1 MRRNLTLI
9 LIIVGVSWGL
19 TAPLSK
25 IAVSTGHHYLG
36 LLTWQVIVMVLSL
49 GIVQVIRRKK
59 LSLNINSFWRF
70 VLVALLGSLLPNSIM
85 YKTYFHLQ
93 SGVMSILIAMVP
105 MFAFP
110 LVLIL
115 RMESLEF
122 KRLLGVLLGAIAIA
136 LLILPQL
143 NLAKMGQSGWIL
155 FGLLSPLCYAIEGVW
170 INKIGLDKLDPVEL
184 ILGSSILGLIVLLP
198 VTLINGHWIS
208 PVNTWGSAEIALT
221 ISSLVHSLIYVSY
234 IWLIG
239 RAGVVFA
246 SQTSY
251 ICTASGVGFA
261 MLMLREGYSFFIW
274 GAIVLT
280 LVGLIMVRPTQSH
293 IQNRE

>member
-1 MRRNLTLI
+1 MRFNLTLI
-9 LIIVGVSWGL
+9 LIVVGVSWGL

-36 LLTWQVIVMVLSL
+36 LLIWQIIVMVLSL
-49 GIVQVIRRKK
+49 GIVQAIRKK
-59 LSLNINSFWRF
+59 YFFSLSINSFLRF
-70 VLVALLGSLLPNSIM
+70 GLVALMGSLLPNSIM

-110 LVLIL
+110 LVLVL
-115 RMESLEF
+115 RMENLEF

-136 LLILPQL
+136 LIILPQL
-143 NLAKMGQSGWIL
+143 NLTNMGQSGWIA

-170 INKIGLDKLDPVEL
+170 INKIGLAKLDPVEL
-184 ILGSSILGLIVLLP
+184 VLGSSILGLIVLLP
-198 VTLINGHWIS
+198 VTLINGYWIS
-208 PVNTWGSAEIALT
+208 PFVIWGPAEIALT
-221 ISSLVHSLIYVSY
+221 ISSLMHSLIYVSY
-234 IWLIG
+234 LWLIG

-261 MLMLREGYSFFIW
+261 MLMLGEGYSIYIW
-274 GAIVLT
+274 GAVILM
-280 LVGLIMVRPTQSH
+280 LIGLIMVRPTKL
-293 IQNRE
+293 IYIK

>member
-1 MRRNLTLI
+1 MRLNLTLI
-9 LIIVGVSWGL
+9 LIVVGVSWGL

-36 LLTWQVIVMVLSL
+36 LLIWQIIVMILSL
-49 GIVQVIRRKK
+49 GIVQVIRRKYFFS
-59 LSLNINSFWRF
+59 LSVNSFLRF
-70 VLVALLGSLLPNSIM
+70 GLVALMGSLLPNSIM

-110 LVLIL
+110 LVLVL
-115 RMESLEF
+115 RMENLEF

-143 NLAKMGQSGWIL
+143 NLTNMGQSGWIV

-170 INKIGLDKLDPVEL
+170 INKIGLAKLDPVEL
-184 ILGSSILGLIVLLP
+184 VLGSSIIGLIVLLP
-198 VTLINGHWIS
+198 VTLLNGYWIS
-208 PVNTWGSAEIALT
+208 PLVNWGPAEIALT
-221 ISSLVHSLIYVSY
+221 ISSLIHSLIYVSY

-239 RAGVVFA
+239 RAGVIFA

-251 ICTASGVGFA
+251 IRTASGVGFA
-261 MLMLREGYSFFIW
+261 MLLLGEGYSIYIW
-274 GAIVLT
+274 GAVVLM
-280 LVGLIMVRPTQSH
+280 LIGLIMVRPTK
-293 IQNRE
+293 

>member
-1 MRRNLTLI
+1 MRFNLTLI

-36 LLTWQVIVMVLSL
+36 LLIWQIIVMILSL
-49 GIVQVIRRKK
+49 GIVQVIRRKYFFS
-59 LSLNINSFWRF
+59 LSVNSFLRF
-70 VLVALLGSLLPNSIM
+70 GLVALMGSLLPNSIM

-110 LVLIL
+110 LVLVL
-115 RMESLEF
+115 RMENLEF

-143 NLAKMGQSGWIL
+143 NLTNMGQSGWIV

-170 INKIGLDKLDPVEL
+170 INKIGLAKLDPVEL
-184 ILGSSILGLIVLLP
+184 VLGSSIIGLIVLLP
-198 VTLINGHWIS
+198 VTLLNGYWIS
-208 PVNTWGSAEIALT
+208 PLVNWGPAEIALT
-221 ISSLVHSLIYVSY
+221 ISSLIHSLIYVSY

-239 RAGVVFA
+239 RAGVIFA

-251 ICTASGVGFA
+251 IRTASGVGFA
-261 MLMLREGYSFFIW
+261 MLLLGEGYSIYIW
-274 GAIVLT
+274 GAVVLM
-280 LVGLIMVRPTQSH
+280 LIGLIMVRPTK
-293 IQNRE
+293 